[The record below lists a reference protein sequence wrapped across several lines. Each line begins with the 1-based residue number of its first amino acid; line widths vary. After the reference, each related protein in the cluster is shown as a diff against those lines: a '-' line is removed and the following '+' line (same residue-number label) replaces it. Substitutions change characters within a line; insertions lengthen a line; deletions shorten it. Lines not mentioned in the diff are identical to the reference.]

1 MIGCNGHQPIP
12 LQKQNKM
19 DAVKIDKLQQKLKK
33 LKEDLHYW
41 EVEFQPS
48 GNMGKWGRSVRL
60 MSLNEKIE
68 KTQSK
73 IKEELKKGYNG
84 E

>member
-1 MIGCNGHQPIP
+1 
-12 LQKQNKM
+12 M

-48 GNMGKWGRSVRL
+48 GNMGKWAQSVRIG
-60 MSLNEKIE
+60 SLNEKIKNVE
-68 KTQSK
+68 VK
-73 IKEELKKGYNG
+73 IINEVRKG
-84 E
+84 

>member
-1 MIGCNGHQPIP
+1 
-12 LQKQNKM
+12 M

-48 GNMGKWGRSVRL
+48 GNMGKWGRSVRITTL
-60 MSLNEKIE
+60 TNKIE
-68 KTQSK
+68 DIENK
-73 IKEELKKGYNG
+73 IRKELKNGYQ
-84 E
+84 

>member
-1 MIGCNGHQPIP
+1 MIECNGHQQIEV
-12 LQKQNKM
+12 QKLNNM

-48 GNMGKWGRSVRL
+48 GNMGKWGRSVRVTTL
-60 MSLNEKIE
+60 SK
-68 KTQSK
+68 K
-73 IKEELKKGYNG
+73 IKSVEGKIRKELKKGFM
-84 E
+84 

>member
-1 MIGCNGHQPIP
+1 
-12 LQKQNKM
+12 M

-60 MSLNEKIE
+60 MSLNEKI
-68 KTQSK
+68 KKIQSK

>member
-1 MIGCNGHQPIP
+1 
-12 LQKQNKM
+12 M

-48 GNMGKWGRSVRL
+48 GNMGKWGRSVRVSRL
-60 MSLNEKIE
+60 TEKI
-68 KTQSK
+68 KNIQSK
-73 IKEELKKGYNG
+73 IMDEMKKGYS
-84 E
+84 

>member
-1 MIGCNGHQPIP
+1 MAI
-12 LQKQNKM
+12 

-60 MSLNEKIE
+60 NSLNEKIE

-73 IKEELKKGYNG
+73 IMIEMKKGYYG
-84 E
+84 

>member
-1 MIGCNGHQPIP
+1 MIECNGHQQIEV
-12 LQKQNKM
+12 QKLNNM

-48 GNMGKWGRSVRL
+48 GNMGKWGRSVRVTTL
-60 MSLNEKIE
+60 
-68 KTQSK
+68 TSK
-73 IKEELKKGYNG
+73 IKDTEDKIREELKKGYK
-84 E
+84 